1 MHRRCD
7 LKSRNIFQAVRLKK
21 LSLFHLSKRRLSGS
35 CSYMVLTW
43 MISDDK
49 GLLNRAG
56 GGTEDP
62 LATSRSWKEEEKVTN
77 EMCVFK

>member
-1 MHRRCD
+1 MHQKIVHRRCN

-21 LSLFHLSKRRLSGS
+21 LRLFHLSKRKLSGS

-43 MISDDK
+43 MISDNK

-56 GGTEDP
+56 EGTEDP
-62 LATSRSWKEEEKVTN
+62 LATKLEGKRKGYE
-77 EMCVFK
+77 